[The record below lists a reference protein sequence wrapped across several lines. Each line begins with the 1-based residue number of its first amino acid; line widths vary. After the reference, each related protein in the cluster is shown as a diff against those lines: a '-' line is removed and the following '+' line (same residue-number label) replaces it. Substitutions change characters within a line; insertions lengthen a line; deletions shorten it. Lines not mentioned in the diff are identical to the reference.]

1 MFKRL
6 SLQNILIILMLIAA
20 VALFVRFGLGG
31 PEDTWICQDGQW
43 VKPGEASGPMQNG
56 ACPGEL
62 MTVQLFFN
70 NSRFDPE
77 YSCQKTAGVRR
88 QIPENFKDPEKEALE
103 SLLAGPNE
111 GELAEQY
118 FTSLPEGVKLN
129 SLKIENGI
137 ATADFSQALQEGVGG
152 SCRVSAIRSQ
162 ITQTLKQFSSVEE
175 VKISINGQ
183 TENILQ
189 P

>member
-1 MFKRL
+1 
-6 SLQNILIILMLIAA
+6 MLIAA

-77 YSCQKTAGVRR
+77 YSFADILLSIQHNSQRH
-88 QIPENFKDPEKEALE
+88 IPF
-103 SLLAGPNE
+103 
-111 GELAEQY
+111 
-118 FTSLPEGVKLN
+118 
-129 SLKIENGI
+129 
-137 ATADFSQALQEGVGG
+137 
-152 SCRVSAIRSQ
+152 
-162 ITQTLKQFSSVEE
+162 
-175 VKISINGQ
+175 
-183 TENILQ
+183 
-189 P
+189 